1 MKGIT
6 YREAGVD
13 VEKAEE
19 FVRALKGIVSRTHR
33 PWVLQGVGG
42 FGALLRIPEGYR
54 RPLLVASTDG
64 VGTKLLVARAVG
76 RFDTVGVDLVAM
88 CVNDLLTLGARPLFF
103 LDYFAVGRLEPERDL
118 ELIEGIVKG
127 CQEADC
133 PLVGGETAE
142 MPGLYREADF
152 DLAGFAVGLVEEDR
166 MVDGKG
172 VVEGD
177 ILVGLASSGL
187 HSNGFSL
194 VRKVLLEEMGLDLQG
209 WMDELGA
216 TLGEELLKP
225 TRIYVRTV
233 LKLLEEFPIKAMAHI
248 TGGGLPGNVPRVLP
262 QGLGATIR
270 CGWPVPPIFSLIER
284 GGVPE
289 EEMWRTFNMG
299 IGFVLIC
306 PEEEAGRLM
315 ERAEQLG
322 ERAFVVGEVREGEG
336 VSLEG

>member
-42 FGALLRIPEGYR
+42 FGALLRIPESYR

-152 DLAGFAVGLVEEDR
+152 DLAGFAVGVVEEDR
-166 MVDGKG
+166 VVDGKG

-209 WMDELGA
+209 WIDELGA

-306 PEEEAGRLM
+306 SEEVAGRLM